1 MMINITFV
9 FGTRPEFIKLAKVI
23 EKLKNNRKFSI
34 TIISSGQQDDLLKA
48 FKDSKLNSIN
58 LKIKKFNNTE
68 MFISNFLVAFDMILK
83 KKKVDYLFVQGDTST
98 VYASSLYGFLNKIPI
113 IHLEA
118 GLRTNDIHKPF
129 PEEFYRQN
137 VSKIASIH
145 LAQTNSG
152 KRNLIKEGIK
162 SNKIFVVGNP
172 GIDYLLDGYT
182 TKISKKLESKNNILI
197 TMHRREAIDGSL
209 RKFIYNLKVFLRT
222 NPEYSVNWPVHSN
235 PNILNQIKE
244 SFKSKPKE
252 KLKINFLKPLDYFE
266 FNKYLSKAEYL
277 ITDSGGVQEEGAYL
291 GKKLL
296 IARDVTEREDIIR
309 LKLGMLIKADG
320 SKLFDRI
327 QYYKK
332 NSIDLKNTNI
342 WRNYQG
348 RGKSSLKIN
357 NLLTK
362 ILC

>member
-34 TIISSGQQDDLLKA
+34 TIIFSGQQEDLLKA
-48 FKDSKLNSIN
+48 FEDSKLDNIN
-58 LKIKKFNNTE
+58 LKIKRFNNIET
-68 MFISNFLVAFDMILK
+68 FISNFLVAFDMLLK

-98 VYASSLYGFLNKIPI
+98 VYATSLYGFLNKIPI

-118 GLRTNDIHKPF
+118 GLRTNDIRKPF

-145 LAQTNSG
+145 LAQTYSG

-172 GIDYLLDGYT
+172 GIDYLLDCST
-182 TKISKKLESKNNILI
+182 SKISKKLVHKNNILI

-209 RKFIYNLKVFLRT
+209 LKFINNLKVFLKT
-222 NPEYSVNWPVHSN
+222 HPEYTVNWPVHTN
-235 PNILNQIKE
+235 PHILKQIKE
-244 SFKSKPKE
+244 SFKSKLNK
-252 KLKINFLKPLDYFE
+252 KLKINFLNPLNYFK
-266 FNKYLSKAEYL
+266 FNKYLSEAEYL

-327 QYYKK
+327 KYYKK
-332 NSIDLKNTNI
+332 NCIQLKNTNI
-342 WRNYQG
+342 
-348 RGKSSLKIN
+348 
-357 NLLTK
+357 
-362 ILC
+362 